1 MCVIPNSKPG
11 DDFFFMWLLQFL
23 LPLLFLLVELALY
36 GAAYLLLAINRRV
49 EKSRTKQAKAMHL
62 GPGTRSDSAN
72 K

>member
-1 MCVIPNSKPG
+1 MIPNSKPG

-49 EKSRTKQAKAMHL
+49 EKSRTKRAKTIHSE
-62 GPGTRSDSAN
+62 PRTRSAN